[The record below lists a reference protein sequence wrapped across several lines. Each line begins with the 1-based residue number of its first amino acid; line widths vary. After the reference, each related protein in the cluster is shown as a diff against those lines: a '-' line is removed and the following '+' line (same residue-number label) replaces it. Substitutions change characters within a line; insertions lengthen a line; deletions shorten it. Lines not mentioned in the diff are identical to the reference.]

1 MVNMVTEDRKYSRSH
16 GLSTG
21 VLQLQAKAIG
31 IPLVQR
37 PATKDNY
44 EADFKKMLLA
54 FKQEGID
61 GGVFGDIDFIG
72 HRQWI
77 DKVCQEV
84 NITPHLPLWAESQ
97 GQIMRE
103 FINLGFEAIVVA
115 TKAEMLGEEC
125 LGQRIDLDFLKQ
137 LEIKG
142 ISPCGEGGE
151 YHTLVIDG
159 PLFKKGLQILE
170 SNKVLRQGRWF
181 LDISRVRLRGK

>member
-1 MVNMVTEDRKYSRSH
+1 MVTEDRKYSRSH

-44 EADFKKMLLA
+44 EAEFKRMLQT
-54 FKQEGID
+54 FKEEGID

-77 DKVCQEV
+77 DRVCHEV
-84 NITPHLPLWAESQ
+84 NIAPYLPLWGESQ
-97 GQIMRE
+97 DKIMRE
-103 FINLGFEAIVVA
+103 FIDLGFEAIVV
-115 TKAEMLGEEC
+115 TSEDEMLGEEW
-125 LGQRIDLDFLKQ
+125 LGQRIDLNFLKQ
-137 LEIKG
+137 LETKD
-142 ISPCGEGGE
+142 ISPCGEAGE

-159 PLFKKGLQILE
+159 PLFKKRLEILG
-170 SNKVLRQGRWF
+170 SDKVLRQGRWF
-181 LDISRVRLRGK
+181 MDILQVGLKDK